1 MDIML
6 QRILGCIGI
15 GHGSAK
21 ALADALGI
29 NPQIITNWKC
39 GQSKSYRKYLP
50 QIAEYFSIPV
60 EYFTG
65 ELEQKEKPAAQSSEP
80 RDPLIAELISYAE
93 GTDEDGVR
101 MLIEMAKRLKDSR
114 RD

>member
-6 QRILGCIGI
+6 ERILDCIGI

-50 QIAEYFSIPV
+50 QIAEYYGLPV

-65 ELEQKEKPAAQSSEP
+65 EKEKPAAQSSEP
-80 RDPLIAELISYAE
+80 RDPLIAELVSYAE
-93 GTDEDGVR
+93 GADEDGVR